1 MNVKQRHKLADKR
14 LQTLAPKVFE
24 LKNSKKELDR
34 MGNKYGVT
42 GQTIRNYIMGFGSD
56 GFLKEALIREIL
68 GNDGRG

>member
-56 GFLKEALIREIL
+56 GFLKEALITDL
-68 GNDGRG
+68 VKFL